1 MRWPHSAACAT
12 SAWRVR
18 GAFGRWVAV
27 LCLLVGALAA
37 PAAAQHDTGRP
48 ADRRAQGVQGVQG
61 DIGMMAMMD
70 DASFAPTL
78 PALQLLLTLSQN
90 QLRRVVPLRDSML
103 AETRET
109 RGEAAQVSTA
119 MKAARDAGVGSDSL
133 AVLRD
138 RMEGLEQKLMPARLR
153 FQEALKPMLTRE
165 QRGTLDAHRDALL
178 HQVGQRMRQPA

>member
-1 MRWPHSAACAT
+1 MRRPDCAC
-12 SAWRVR
+12 
-18 GAFGRWVAV
+18 GAIVALHPYGPFGRWVAV
-27 LCLLVGALAA
+27 LSLLFGGLAA
-37 PAAAQHDTGRP
+37 PAAAQQDTRRP
-48 ADRRAQGVQGVQG
+48 TDQQARQGVQDDMDMVG
-61 DIGMMAMMD
+61 MMD

-78 PALQLLLTLSQN
+78 PALQLVLTLSQN

-103 AETRET
+103 AETRVT
-109 RGEAAQVSTA
+109 RGEAAQVWMA

-165 QRGTLDAHRDALL
+165 QRGTLDAQRDALL
-178 HQVGQRMRQPA
+178 HQVGQRMREPG

>member
-1 MRWPHSAACAT
+1 
-12 SAWRVR
+12 
-18 GAFGRWVAV
+18 V
-27 LCLLVGALAA
+27 LCLLIGALAA
-37 PAAAQHDTGRP
+37 PAAAQQDTGRP
-48 ADRRAQGVQGVQG
+48 ADRRAREGVQGVQG
-61 DIGMMAMMD
+61 DMGMMGMMD

-119 MKAARDAGVGSDSL
+119 IKAARDAGVGSDSL